1 MKFTENENTEL
12 KEIYTPE
19 LKKEVVA
26 FANTNGGEIF
36 VGINDDGEVVGVDN
50 IDETMLKITDTIR
63 DSIKPD
69 VMMFVSVRE
78 MDIERKNIIKISI
91 SEGTRKPYYLSDKG
105 MKSSGVYVRQGTSK
119 VNASEDA
126 IRNMIKVSDGD
137 KFESNRSL
145 EQDLTFETLTKEMK
159 VRNLEFGNMQKKNL
173 GILSQDGIITNLGQ
187 IVSEQCKYSIKLA
200 VFQGTDKT
208 VFKSRKE
215 FTGSIFSQLNDAYYT
230 IDLHNNTK
238 ATFNDLIRVDHKDY
252 PPEAIRE
259 ALLNAIIHRD
269 YSFSGSISINIY
281 SDRMEIISL
290 GGLVAGLSIE
300 AVMMGASQARNE
312 KLANLFYRMELIE
325 SYGIG
330 IGKIMSLYK
339 ESEAKPIFDNA
350 QGAFRVTFPNMNIA
364 SKVLT
369 ESQKKV
375 VEYLEINSEITRS
388 DIEKLLNIKTTR
400 ANTIIKELLS
410 LGIILK
416 ISSGKNSKYVKA

>member
-12 KEIYTPE
+12 KEIYILE